1 LKSKVSIVAFDGSNI
16 ERMCKKLLEILTRM
30 ISRISESNV
39 GDPLSDKL
47 RDITNLAKDKW
58 YLFRD
63 QKQEIEEN
71 WHERMGVWQS
81 SNKYREIDHKHIS
94 EITASAIKN
103 MEKVKE
109 IRV

>member
-1 LKSKVSIVAFDGSNI
+1 MTL
-16 ERMCKKLLEILTRM
+16 
-30 ISRISESNV
+30 RISETNV

-58 YLFRD
+58 QLFKD
-63 QKQEIEEN
+63 QKQEIQVK
-71 WHERMGVWQS
+71 WQERMGVWQS
-81 SNKYREIDHKHIS
+81 SHKYREIDHKHIS
-94 EITASAIKN
+94 EITASAIKY